1 MENIGFKLKKL
12 RESKNIS
19 QEELAEELDISQS
32 KLSKIENGRL
42 RPSVPFLFRASQFF
56 SITLSDL
63 LLVFQDIH

>member
-1 MENIGFKLKKL
+1 MENIGFKIKKL
-12 RESKNIS
+12 REGKNIS

-42 RPSVPFLFRASQFF
+42 KANIPFLLKASQFF

-63 LLVFQDIH
+63 LQVFQDIH